1 MASGS
6 PQDPPQGPHGGGL
19 QGTAGV
25 RFRPLG
31 FLRQNPQFQQL
42 RQMVQAN
49 PQILQ
54 PMLQELGKQN
64 PQMLQLINANQQEFL
79 QLISEEVPGMEGMAG
94 MEGMPPPPTI
104 QMTEEEKAAVD
115 RLEAMGFNRI
125 ECIQAFFA
133 CDKNEALAANFLL
146 ENAGDAMQ

>member
-1 MASGS
+1 
-6 PQDPPQGPHGGGL
+6 
-19 QGTAGV
+19 
-25 RFRPLG
+25 
-31 FLRQNPQFQQL
+31 
-42 RQMVQAN
+42 
-49 PQILQ
+49 
-54 PMLQELGKQN
+54 
-64 PQMLQLINANQQEFL
+64 
-79 QLISEEVPGMEGMAG
+79 